1 MHVCMCVYVY
11 VCFGGAV
18 GTGRRK
24 QGGREWQEDGRYG
37 ERVSRAPLG
46 VGKSVILG
54 TLAHVVGGMVPFQG
68 GMGQADGEVLNRGK
82 T

>member
-1 MHVCMCVYVY
+1 M
-11 VCFGGAV
+11 A
-18 GTGRRK
+18 
-24 QGGREWQEDGRYG
+24 
-37 ERVSRAPLG
+37 RAPLG